1 MNVIARTSVLRYA
14 DGQTPISEIAEELNV
29 ETVMEG
35 SVQYADGRILVTAQL
50 IDPATSAHLWSDNYD
65 REFADIFA
73 IQADIAINI
82 ANALEAEFSLEEQE
96 SIEKMSTRSPAAYA
110 LYLQGLS
117 TPEFFPSYLDQAIA
131 LDPQFALAYAHRA
144 TLNTFNLV
152 GVGYGL
158 APDEALELERRVYED
173 AERALAIDPTLGL
186 AHAALA
192 AVYQANWRG
201 TAAEQAF
208 QRSVELSPNDVNVL
222 VQYAEFKR
230 ARGERDEAIRLHRRA
245 LELDPNSWF
254 VLFQFGATY
263 RNFGEWD
270 AAAAT
275 FQNVLNRYPADVRSN
290 VLLAVIEAHRGNATE
305 AVRLLQLAEQLGP
318 PLFHVVRMVQAYA
331 LAGRPEEAR
340 RMFTEFE
347 QRAAAEGIGDA
358 WWATAHVAVGDYEQA
373 LERLELAVNGRS
385 PVDQTALIALLNFW
399 ADTTQR

>member
-1 MNVIARTSVLRYA
+1 
-14 DGQTPISEIAEELNV
+14 
-29 ETVMEG
+29 
-35 SVQYADGRILVTAQL
+35 
-50 IDPATSAHLWSDNYD
+50 
-65 REFADIFA
+65 
-73 IQADIAINI
+73 
-82 ANALEAEFSLEEQE
+82 
-96 SIEKMSTRSPAAYA
+96 
-110 LYLQGLS
+110 
-117 TPEFFPSYLDQAIA
+117 
-131 LDPQFALAYAHRA
+131 
-144 TLNTFNLV
+144 
-152 GVGYGL
+152 L
-158 APDEALELERRVYED
+158 APDEALEVERRVYED

-192 AVYQANWRG
+192 AVHQANWRG

-208 QRSVELSPNDVNVL
+208 QRSVELSPNDVHIL
-222 VQYAEFKR
+222 VQYAEVKA

-290 VLLAVIEAHRGNATE
+290 VSLAVVEAHRGNVTE
-305 AVRLLQLAEQLGP
+305 AVRLLQVAEQLGP

-358 WWATAHVAVGDYEQA
+358 WWATAYVAVGDYEQA

-385 PVDQTALIALLNFW
+385 PVDQTALIELARNTEGNPELDKPEFRALLDGLW
-399 ADTTQR
+399 DE